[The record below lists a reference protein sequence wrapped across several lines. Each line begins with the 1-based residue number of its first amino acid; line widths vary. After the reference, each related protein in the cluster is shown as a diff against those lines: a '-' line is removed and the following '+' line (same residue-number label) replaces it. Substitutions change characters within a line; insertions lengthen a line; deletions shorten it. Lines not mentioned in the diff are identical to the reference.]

1 MDKRIIVTR
10 KVMEKEMI
18 EFKGKRGR
26 TGNKKGKERRKN
38 VLIDA
43 IIC

>member
-1 MDKRIIVTR
+1 
-10 KVMEKEMI
+10 MEKEMI
-18 EFKGKRGR
+18 EFKE
-26 TGNKKGKERRKN
+26 KKEKKKKKKKKKN

>member
-18 EFKGKRGR
+18 EFKE
-26 TGNKKGKERRKN
+26 KKEKKKKKKKKKN